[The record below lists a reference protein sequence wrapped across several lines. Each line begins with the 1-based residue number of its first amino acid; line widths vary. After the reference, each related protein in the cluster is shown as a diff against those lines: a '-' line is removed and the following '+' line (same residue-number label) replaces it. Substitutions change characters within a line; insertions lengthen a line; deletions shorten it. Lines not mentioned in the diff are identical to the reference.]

1 MPTLFSSLVD
11 YLSDGLHN
19 NKCVD
24 CKSILEYMKVDGAF
38 LIFKCLNCNKN
49 FSKDFDKDLISRFS
63 SKYNFCK
70 GNINK
75 FILLL
80 RKVVYLYEYMN
91 SWERF
96 NESKLPDKKDFYSC
110 LNMED
115 ITDVDYKHRKRVF
128 REFKMNNLGD
138 YHDLYVQSDTLLIAD
153 CI

>member
-1 MPTLFSSLVD
+1 
-11 YLSDGLHN
+11 
-19 NKCVD
+19 
-24 CKSILEYMKVDGAF
+24 
-38 LIFKCLNCNKN
+38 
-49 FSKDFDKDLISRFS
+49 
-63 SKYNFCK
+63 
-70 GNINK
+70 
-75 FILLL
+75 
-80 RKVVYLYEYMN
+80 MN

-153 CI
+153 VFENFRNMCLKYMSLIQPIFFFTTRFCMASLFKNDCSRIRITHRP